1 MSPDRRLALWAGILY
16 LATFATSLPALALKS
31 PMLTGE
37 NQPGLAAA
45 GTALEIALAFTCVGT
60 AIALFPLARRVSEP
74 LALGFVAS
82 RTIEAAMILSGA
94 LALLALIELGPDG
107 PGAPALIELH
117 DAAFLV
123 GPAFMASINAALIG
137 TVMLRGHL
145 VPRVIPVIGLIG
157 APLLLAS
164 SFGVVLGAWDQLS
177 VVGALTAL
185 PIAAWELSL
194 GLWLTI
200 KGARMPAPA
209 AAAPEVGDALPAI
222 AASTRA

>member
-1 MSPDRRLALWAGILY
+1 MTVDRRLALWAGILY
-16 LATFATSLPALALKS
+16 LATFATSFPALALKT
-31 PMLTGE
+31 PLLAGE
-37 NQPGLAAA
+37 AEPGLAAV

-60 AIALFPLARRVSEP
+60 AIALYPIARRVSEP

-94 LALLALIELGPDG
+94 LALLALIELGPAG
-107 PGAPALIELH
+107 PGARVLIELH
-117 DAAFLV
+117 DAAFLL

-137 TVMLRGHL
+137 SVMLRGRL
-145 VPRVIPVIGLIG
+145 VPRVIPLIGLIG

-164 SFGVVLGAWDQLS
+164 SFGVVLGAWNQLS

-200 KGARMPAPA
+200 KGVRMPAPA
-209 AAAPEVGDALPAI
+209 AAASGAGDALPAT
-222 AASTRA
+222 AASACA

>member
-1 MSPDRRLALWAGILY
+1 MTVDRRLALWAGILY
-16 LATFATSLPALALKS
+16 LATFATSFPALALKT
-31 PMLTGE
+31 PLLVGE
-37 NQPGLAAA
+37 AEPGLAAV

-60 AIALFPLARRVSEP
+60 AIALHPIARRVSEP

-94 LALLALIELGPDG
+94 LALLALIELGPDA
-107 PGAPALIELH
+107 PVAPALIELH
-117 DAAFLV
+117 DAAFLL
-123 GPAFMASINAALIG
+123 GPAFMAAINAALIG
-137 TVMLRGHL
+137 TVMLRGRL
-145 VPRVIPVIGLIG
+145 VPRVIPLIGLAG

-200 KGARMPAPA
+200 KGVRMPAPA
-209 AAAPEVGDALPAI
+209 TAAPGVGDALPAT